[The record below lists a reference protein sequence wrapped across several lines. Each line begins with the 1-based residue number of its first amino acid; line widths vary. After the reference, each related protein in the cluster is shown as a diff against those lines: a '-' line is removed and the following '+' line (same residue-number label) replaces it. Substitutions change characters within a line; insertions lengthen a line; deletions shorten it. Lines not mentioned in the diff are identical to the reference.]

1 MNYLYRAAPFALL
14 VAALTAGL
22 EAQQLPAEKPLAPQ
36 QPAAAAPTPPVPGTV
51 QCPAPTPPATLP
63 ARSFNAPVGML
74 LQPVLS
80 SKVDDFEKFLAYVQD
95 AVAKST
101 DATVRK
107 QAQGWKIYKMTETG
121 PNGDVLFAFL
131 FDPAV
136 PCVDYAFMPILSA
149 AVPDSAKLTEI
160 FNLYTSS
167 VRVGPYL
174 MNFVPAGIPAAPTAA
189 GSSAKPS
196 PSEKPQAPP
205 RPLDANP
212 VSPPK

>member
-1 MNYLYRAAPFALL
+1 VNYIYRAAPFALL

-22 EAQQLPAEKPLAPQ
+22 AAQQLPTEKPPVPQ

-80 SKVDDFEKFLAYVQD
+80 SKVEDFKTFLAYVVD
-95 AVAKST
+95 AVAKTT

-107 QAQGWKIYKMTETG
+107 QAQGWKIYQMAETG
-121 PNGDVLFAFL
+121 PNGDVLFAFV

-136 PCVDYAFMPILSA
+136 PCVDYAFGPILNGA
-149 AVPDSAKLTEI
+149 IPDGAKLTEI
-160 FNLYTSS
+160 FSLYTSS
-167 VRVGPYL
+167 VRGGPYL
-174 MNFVPAGIPAAPTAA
+174 MNLVPVTIASPPVEA
-189 GSSAKPS
+189 GSSTAPSAK
-196 PSEKPQAPP
+196 EKPQEPP

-212 VSPPK
+212 ISPPK